1 MPAGCWSRPPGCH
14 KPSYRPG
21 NTMLMRWAKA
31 PGPVVAKAHQGN
43 KRLHARW
50 NSFTERHKRP
60 RGSQH
65 RHRPG

>member
-1 MPAGCWSRPPGCH
+1 
-14 KPSYRPG
+14 
-21 NTMLMRWAKA
+21 MLMRWAKA

-60 RGSQH
+60 VVANIAIARELAGWCH
-65 RHRPG
+65 TVAVM